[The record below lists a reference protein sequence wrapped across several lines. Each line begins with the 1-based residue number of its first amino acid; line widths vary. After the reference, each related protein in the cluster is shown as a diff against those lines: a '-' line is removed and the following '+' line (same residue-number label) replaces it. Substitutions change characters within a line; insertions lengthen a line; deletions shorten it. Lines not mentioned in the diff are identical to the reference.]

1 MSDNMSRFLG
11 DEPEDEGAPAPAA
24 VEQPQRDFE
33 PVPEPEPEPEAPAE
47 PEPAPAEP
55 VETPVPAGGR
65 MVPLSALEAERAKRQ
80 EFERRL
86 AEFEK
91 PKPAAPAA
99 PQPAAQWINPAEDPA
114 GYHNMMQERFLN
126 ERLNTS
132 EMLTR
137 REVGSEKVDAAVA
150 EFQQAAQ
157 ADPTLMQKLYAQPD
171 PYSWLV
177 KEVDA
182 LRLRKEIGDDPASYE
197 ARLRAKWEAE
207 MAEKAAAQPDT
218 LSALPLPRMSPAAGL
233 QPSLAR
239 ARSVAGRVTVDE
251 SDQPLGD
258 ILRGR

>member
-33 PVPEPEPEPEAPAE
+33 PVADPEPEPEAPAE
-47 PEPAPAEP
+47 PDPAPAEP
-55 VETPVPAGGR
+55 VEAPAPTGGR
-65 MVPLSALEAERAKRQ
+65 MVPLSALEAERSKRQ

-91 PKPAAPAA
+91 QQAAPRQQAAPAA
-99 PQPAAQWINPAEDPA
+99 QPPQIPDEIAGAINSKLDTSELLARDKLGDEVVDEAVELFKASAAENPALW
-114 GYHNMMQERFLN
+114 H
-126 ERLNTS
+126 
-132 EMLTR
+132 
-137 REVGSEKVDAAVA
+137 
-150 EFQQAAQ
+150 
-157 ADPTLMQKLYAQPD
+157 TLYGQRH
-171 PYSWLV
+171 PYQWLV
-177 KEVDA
+177 TQAKQVKLA
-182 LRLRKEIGDDPASYE
+182 REIGDDPGAYE

-207 MAEKAAAQPDT
+207 QAEKAAAVPDT
-218 LSALPLPRMSPAAGL
+218 LSALPLPRTSPAAGL